1 MKHIRLSALAL
12 TIVTGLLMT
21 TLFAGCGDEGEPVKV
36 AVLDSGKSYT
46 VEGLDGMTIQRLLE
60 VSDIKT
66 DGRDTIVPER
76 GVKWRDA
83 GAHAITIKR
92 YAKVTVISGDER
104 KDVELKGG
112 TVELAISQAGYDA
125 VAYECDQDKKAYVTD
140 GMEIR
145 LGNHIQGLVTHGDKS
160 YYYDADGNLAKDG
173 IVGSEADGYYY
184 AGSDGA
190 IDNTYS
196 DGVNVGGT
204 DYYVI
209 CGKATPVKTDA
220 DKVTFAAAQA
230 IAKCTSPG
238 MSKEQKLQKAFD
250 YIKTNYNEGV
260 RRTEPY
266 YGMDWPVLYGS
277 DLLIDGK
284 GDCYSYGAGFAYM
297 AKAIGYE
304 EVYACNSGG
313 HGWAEIDKLV
323 YDPEWSMHHDD
334 FTYFALS
341 YDEETDVP
349 YRFGISGGAEWMHI
363 KV

>member
-1 MKHIRLSALAL
+1 MKHIRLTALLL
-12 TIVTGLLMT
+12 TIVTVALMT
-21 TLFAGCGDEGEPVKV
+21 TLLAGCGDEGVPVKV

-46 VEGLDGMTIQRLLE
+46 VEGLDGMTVQRLLE
-60 VSDIKT
+60 VSDIKL
-66 DGRDTIVPER
+66 DGRDTVDPER
-76 GVKWRDA
+76 NVKWRDA
-83 GAHAITIKR
+83 GAYAITIKR
-92 YAKVTVISGDER
+92 YAKVAVIDGNER
-104 KDVELKGG
+104 KEVELKGG

-125 VAYECDQDKKAYVTD
+125 SAYECDQDKKAYVTD

-184 AGSDGA
+184 AGADGA
-190 IDNTYS
+190 IDGNYS
-196 DGVNVGGT
+196 DGINAGGT

-209 CGKATPVKTDA
+209 CGKATPVKSDE
-220 DKVTFAAAQA
+220 DKVIFAAAQA
-230 IAKCTSPG
+230 VAKCTSPG

-260 RRTEPY
+260 RRPEPY
-266 YGMDWPVLYGS
+266 YGMDWPVLYAS

-297 AKAIGYE
+297 AKAIGCD

-313 HGWAEIDKLV
+313 HGWAEVNNLV
-323 YDPEWSMHHDD
+323 YDPEWSMHHED
-334 FTYFALS
+334 FTYCGLS

-349 YRFGISGGAEWMHI
+349 YRSGLGGGAEWKHI
-363 KV
+363 KL